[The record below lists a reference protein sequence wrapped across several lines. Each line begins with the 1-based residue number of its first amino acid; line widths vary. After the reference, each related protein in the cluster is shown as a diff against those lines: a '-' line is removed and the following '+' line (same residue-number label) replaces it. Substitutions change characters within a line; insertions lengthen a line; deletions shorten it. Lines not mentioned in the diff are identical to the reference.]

1 MNTLLVKFSGYSKA
15 IVLLTLLNMVAL
27 PAEAQ
32 IIPDGTLGA
41 ESSRLEN
48 LTQIT
53 GGAQRGGN
61 LFHSFSQFNIAEG
74 DRINFAAPVGVQNIL
89 TRVTGGRSNLL
100 GTLGVE
106 GTANLFLINP
116 NGIFFGPNASLNIG
130 GSLIATTAN
139 AVQFSDRGLFSA
151 SQPQSSVLLSIQPDA
166 LPFNQINPQ
175 AAITNLSRTG
185 LVLANGK
192 SAALVG
198 GNVQFDGGILA
209 APGGTIEVGGLAAPG
224 TIGLNLNGN
233 DLSLSFPEGVH
244 KADVSLVNRASIGS
258 FPEGGRNIR
267 INANQINIQDSQV
280 ISFIDRGLSGSQAAN
295 IIFNAADGVNISK
308 ASLVGTFVQTGAIGN
323 SGRIEINA
331 KALNLLDGSF
341 LDTTHRGQGNSG
353 DIRIN
358 ATDRVTID
366 GINLGASSKVSTSRL
381 SGIGRTGDIQIS
393 TAALNITN
401 GGLIETSLIEG
412 QGTLGNITIEAKDTI
427 VIEGDRSLISA
438 YSGQQA
444 TKLTNDSGNI
454 QITTGNLLINQGG
467 GVSTLTEGAGA
478 AGKIQIT
485 ARETV
490 RVADASPQSP
500 QVSSLITTSGFGP
513 NSNGGDIQIK
523 ATALEI
529 LTGGGIVAETQGGSG
544 GNILIETTDRVLL
557 QGQPREG
564 VDRSRISSAIQTTD
578 PQKRGG
584 DIRITTGSLVM
595 DRGHQIAAA
604 AFGTGRA
611 GDIVITAR
619 DRVSLDGADRTG
631 EATVIATGLGRR
643 VDGRDLNSGA
653 GAAGD
658 IRITADTVSLTNGAV
673 INAIK
678 NIPGS
683 GGAIDIQA
691 RSSISLAG
699 RGPLDN
705 PSRISAEVTGL
716 GNGQGGNLK
725 LTTGSL
731 SLDNGGNVAASNVAQ
746 GSAGSLAVFADRI
759 RLDNRASIQT
769 ESASGQGGNL
779 QINSRD
785 YLLLR
790 RGSFIS
796 TTAGLA
802 EGSGDGGNL
811 AITTPLLVAVAS
823 ENSDITANAF
833 KGSGGRISINT
844 SGLFGIVTAAQQT
857 NQSNITA
864 SSKEGIQG
872 TIAITQPDV
881 RPEQGLNNLPSNI
894 LDASNQLG
902 QSCPRGSLDRP
913 LSSFVVSGRGS
924 LPPSPLDALVGELE
938 LPNLAVLAPGA
949 AVDRGQSD
957 ANSAATVSPGLVEAQ
972 GWRRSADGKV
982 ILVAAVG
989 GLPSS
994 QLAGCPLP

>member
-1 MNTLLVKFSGYSKA
+1 MNMLVDNFSGYRKA
-15 IVLLTLLNMVAL
+15 IVLLTLLNMTAL
-27 PAEAQ
+27 PAKAQ

-74 DRINFAAPVGVQNIL
+74 DRIDFAAPVGVQNIL
-89 TRVTGGRSNLL
+89 TRVTGGPSNLL
-100 GTLGVE
+100 GTLGVG

-130 GSLIATTAN
+130 GSFIATTAN
-139 AVQFSDRGLFSA
+139 AVRLGDRGLFSA

-175 AAITNLSRTG
+175 AAITNLSRSG
-185 LVLANGK
+185 LALANGN

-198 GNVQFDGGILA
+198 GDVRFDGGILA

-233 DLSLSFPEGVH
+233 DLSLSFPEGVRR
-244 KADVSLVNRASIGS
+244 ADVSLINRASIGS

-267 INANQINIQDSQV
+267 INASQIDIQDSQV
-280 ISFIDRGLSGSQAAN
+280 ISFIDRDLSSSQAAN
-295 IIFNAADGVNISK
+295 IIFNAADVVNISK
-308 ASLVGTFVQTGAIGN
+308 ASFIGTFVQTGAIGN
-323 SGRIEINA
+323 SGKIEINA

-341 LDTTHRGQGNSG
+341 LDTTHYGQGNSG

-366 GINLGASSKVSTSRL
+366 GMNRGASSKVSASRL
-381 SGIGRTGDIQIS
+381 SGNGRTGNIQIS
-393 TAALNITN
+393 TAALNLTN
-401 GGLIETSLIEG
+401 GGLVETSLLEG
-412 QGTLGNITIEAKDTI
+412 EGALGNITIDAKDTI
-427 VIEGDRSLISA
+427 VIDGNRSLISA
-438 YSGQQA
+438 YSGPQA
-444 TKLTNDSGNI
+444 TRLTNDGGNI
-454 QITTGNLLINQGG
+454 QITTGNLLVNQGG
-467 GVSTLTEGAGA
+467 GVSTLSQSAGT
-478 AGKIQIT
+478 AGNIQIT

-490 RVADASPQSP
+490 RVADAAPQSP
-500 QVSSLITTSGFGP
+500 EVASLITTAGFGT

-523 ATALEI
+523 AAVLEV
-529 LTGGGIVAETQGGSG
+529 LTGGGILAENQGGNG
-544 GNILIETTDRVLL
+544 GNIVIETTDRVLI
-557 QGQPREG
+557 QGQPRAG

-578 PQKRGG
+578 PTKRGG

-595 DRGHQIAAA
+595 DQGHQIASG
-604 AFGTGRA
+604 AFGTGRS
-611 GDIVITAR
+611 GDIVIAAR

-631 EATVIATGLGRR
+631 SATVISTGLGRR
-643 VDGRDLNSGA
+643 VDGRNLNSGA
-653 GAAGD
+653 GEAGD
-658 IRITADTVSLTNGAV
+658 IRITADAVSLTNGAV

-691 RSSISLAG
+691 RSAISLAG

-705 PSRISAEVTGL
+705 PSRISAEVTAG
-716 GNGQGGNLK
+716 GNGQGGNLN

-731 SLDNGGNVAASNVAQ
+731 SLDNGGNLAASNTAQ
-746 GSAGSLAVFADRI
+746 GSAGKLTVLADRI
-759 RLDNRASIQT
+759 RLDNAASIQT

-779 QINSRD
+779 QINSQD

-811 AITTPLLVAVAS
+811 AITTPLIVAIAS

-833 KGSGGRISINT
+833 KGSGGRINIDT
-844 SGLFGIVTAAQQT
+844 DGLFGIVTAAQQT

-881 RPEQGLNNLPSNI
+881 QPEQGLLELPGDI

-902 QSCPRGSLDRP
+902 QSCPRGSVDRP

-924 LPPSPLDALVGELE
+924 LPPSPLEALTGDAG
-938 LPNLAVLAPGA
+938 LPNLATLGPSAVADRAEANVNLAA
-949 AVDRGQSD
+949 A
-957 ANSAATVSPGLVEAQ
+957 APGLVEAQ

-982 ILVAAVG
+982 ILVAG

-994 QLAGCPLP
+994 QLGGCPVP